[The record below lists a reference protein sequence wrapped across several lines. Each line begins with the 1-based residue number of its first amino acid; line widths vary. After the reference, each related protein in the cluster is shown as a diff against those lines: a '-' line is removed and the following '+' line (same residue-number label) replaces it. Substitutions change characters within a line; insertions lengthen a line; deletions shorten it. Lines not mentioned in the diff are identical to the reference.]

1 MLLAGRAS
9 LPNVWMFR
17 WPTHFCSWV
26 FVYQPP
32 THTWCHS
39 TSCLAEWV
47 PARHSQLHGPLC
59 LLWTHMAHA
68 SGNHFRLCDC
78 LNDEICQCEIVW
90 LRSMCKCHVLQLQ
103 IVFTSIHIK
112 RPEDLT
118 RPGLWPANLYVYV
131 YALILVIPIISMNML
146 WHSCLHE
153 KKT

>member
-17 WPTHFCSWV
+17 LPTHFCSWV
-26 FVYQPP
+26 FLYQPP
-32 THTWCHS
+32 TQAWCHS

-103 IVFTSIHIK
+103 IVFTCIHIK

-131 YALILVIPIISMNML
+131 YALILVIPIISMSML

-153 KKT
+153 KKP